1 MGACLSQEAD
11 YVSDEPPKQSACDS
25 CSLKKPVLAPPG
37 RPTIALVS
45 FPRSGNTWTRHL
57 LQQLSGVATGS
68 VYCDRQLKKTLYPAE
83 CRTDRVLVVKT
94 HNVFNQEMMKFD
106 AAVILIRN
114 PFLSIFS
121 FFEYISTKRSLTK
134 HASLVDFQEHFK
146 EFAKERIHQWENTY
160 FVWLK
165 KFKGPTHLVIYDHM
179 LEHLQQDL
187 AGMAEFL
194 HFNYTTKDMC
204 CTIKQRE
211 GRFHRDRSRINPKT
225 VYSADIIKLFEN
237 TIDRVLSILH
247 NRFPMKANFRFQ
259 SIREM
264 D

>member
-1 MGACLSQEAD
+1 MSNELVH

-37 RPTIALVS
+37 RPTIAFKLPQV
-45 FPRSGNTWTRHL
+45 
-57 LQQLSGVATGS
+57 
-68 VYCDRQLKKTLYPAE
+68 RQHVDTAFTPTA
-83 CRTDRVLVVKT
+83 
-94 HNVFNQEMMKFD
+94 FG
-106 AAVILIRN
+106 
-114 PFLSIFS
+114 